1 MRTPARA
8 VSGLGAAVLIAV
20 VAGCTSAS
28 TPRSQGTA
36 PPSSSSASS
45 PSAPVSQV
53 STGTHW
59 IIASSAVSKLEGIT
73 SSATV
78 ASYLDGPQTTVLTS
92 STIPSDLS
100 GWHVT
105 FALDTRSLAE
115 IRNGV
120 DGLTSRISEILYDPE
135 HWSYTPLTEQL
146 NVGASTRQAASMA
159 HAAGRQLI
167 VAPATNLAQ
176 VSAPGTSAASSF
188 IQTDDLAKVAAS
200 ANMVEIQAQG
210 LERNTSRYAAYIAQ
224 AVSQIR
230 SANASATIYAGL
242 STNPSGGPVTA
253 SELISAVQATSSEVT
268 GYWLNIPSPGTAC
281 PACAEPQ
288 PQLALDLFE
297 QLAQ

>member
-1 MRTPARA
+1 VRSRA
-8 VSGLGAAVLIAV
+8 CAFSVLGAALLIVV
-20 VAGCTSAS
+20 VAGCTTARA
-28 TPRSQGTA
+28 PRSQSTTL
-36 PPSSSSASS
+36 PLSSSSS
-45 PSAPVSQV
+45 PSAPVSPV

-73 SSATV
+73 SPATV
-78 ASYLDGPQTTVLTS
+78 ANYLDGSQTTVLTS
-92 STIPSDLS
+92 STIPSDIS

-115 IRNGV
+115 IQNGV

-146 NVGASTRQAASMA
+146 NVGAATRQAASLA

-176 VSAPGTSAASSF
+176 AAVPGASAASSF

-242 STNPSGGPVTA
+242 STNPSGGPVTTA
-253 SELISAVQATSSEVT
+253 ELISAVQATSSEVT

-281 PACAEPQ
+281 PACGEPQ
-288 PQLALDLFE
+288 PQLALDLLE